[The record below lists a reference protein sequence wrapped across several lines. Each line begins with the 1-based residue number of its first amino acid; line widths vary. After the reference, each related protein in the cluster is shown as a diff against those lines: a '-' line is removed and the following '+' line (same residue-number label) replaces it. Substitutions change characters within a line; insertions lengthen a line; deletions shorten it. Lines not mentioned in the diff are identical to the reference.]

1 MLHKNNTK
9 CIWIDLHKN
18 SLNGERKCFFRLEMT
33 EVTSTTKLSS
43 INQLSIPEQVVNMD
57 IMSLRLMLNIK
68 TRQSQTCLRVSYF
81 VVCFILSVTLCHV
94 LILLFSDLTAGLA
107 GAGQLGL
114 GVPCVTGSPYTMQ
127 AAAAASPAVSPGLAA
142 AAAAQAAPGKARS
155 SMNLGLISGR

>member
-1 MLHKNNTK
+1 
-9 CIWIDLHKN
+9 
-18 SLNGERKCFFRLEMT
+18 MT

-114 GVPCVTGSPYTMQ
+114 GVPCVTAPYTMQ

>member
-1 MLHKNNTK
+1 
-9 CIWIDLHKN
+9 
-18 SLNGERKCFFRLEMT
+18 
-33 EVTSTTKLSS
+33 
-43 INQLSIPEQVVNMD
+43 MD
-57 IMSLRLMLNIK
+57 IMSLRLILNIK
-68 TRQSQTCLRVSYF
+68 SRQSQTCLRVSYF
-81 VVCFILSVTLCHV
+81 VVCFILSVTRHV

-114 GVPCVTGSPYTMQ
+114 GVPCVTAPYTMQ

>member
-1 MLHKNNTK
+1 M
-9 CIWIDLHKN
+9 
-18 SLNGERKCFFRLEMT
+18 FRLEMT

-114 GVPCVTGSPYTMQ
+114 GVPCVTAPYTMQ